1 MVTLESLYFVEIKDE
16 ATTINHGKSQSKEIW
31 WLNYTFS

>member
-16 ATTINHGKSQSKEIW
+16 ATTINHGKSQSKEI
-31 WLNYTFS
+31 